1 MTAKLIFDIWNACI
15 SILWGKNT
23 VFYSAM
29 LRGYGGKKN
38 RKRRRKKSC
47 NTKWGIWNAKSFPSI
62 RQILWSTN
70 GAAADIFF
78 APKNFCSRAGVS
90 IKSLSLSHFFSC
102 VGKLFFVVL
111 PWEYFG
117 HFYHFLFEIRAFLL
131 VLLLH
136 NVLKS
141 QKVSSLQHYIHI
153 LLASC
158 LSEWISFLPKKKSRK
173 FKWDIF
179 CSFWNTVFFCGF
191 SRYIFHVRLFF
202 VVVKNPI
209 FF

>member
-1 MTAKLIFDIWNACI
+1 MK
-15 SILWGKNT
+15 SILCGKNT

-38 RKRRRKKSC
+38 RKRRRKKIMQYQMRNLEC
-47 NTKWGIWNAKSFPSI
+47 QIFSI
-62 RQILWSTN
+62 NQTN
-70 GAAADIFF
+70 SLINERSSSRHFF

-102 VGKLFFVVL
+102 VGKTFFVVL

-136 NVLKS
+136 SVLKS
-141 QKVSSLQHYIHI
+141 QKVSSLQHYIHT
-153 LLASC
+153 ASE
-158 LSEWISFLPKKKSRK
+158 LPFWVNFLFAKKTRK

>member
-1 MTAKLIFDIWNACI
+1 M
-15 SILWGKNT
+15 
-23 VFYSAM
+23 
-29 LRGYGGKKN
+29 GKKYSVLFSYAA
-38 RKRRRKKSC
+38 RLWRQKEPKEKEKKIMQYQMRNLEC
-47 NTKWGIWNAKSFPSI
+47 QIFSI
-62 RQILWSTN
+62 NQTN
-70 GAAADIFF
+70 SLINERSSSRHFF

-102 VGKLFFVVL
+102 VGKTFFVVL

-136 NVLKS
+136 SVLKS
-141 QKVSSLQHYIHI
+141 QKVSSLQHCIHTAI
-153 LLASC
+153 E
-158 LSEWISFLPKKKSRK
+158 LSFWVNFLFAKKTRK
-173 FKWDIF
+173 FKWDII

>member
-1 MTAKLIFDIWNACI
+1 MK
-15 SILWGKNT
+15 SILCGKNT

-38 RKRRRKKSC
+38 RKRRRKKIMQYQMRNLEC
-47 NTKWGIWNAKSFPSI
+47 QIFSI
-62 RQILWSTN
+62 NQTN
-70 GAAADIFF
+70 SLINERSSSRHFF

-102 VGKLFFVVL
+102 VGKTFFVVL

-136 NVLKS
+136 SVLKS
-141 QKVSSLQHYIHI
+141 QKVSSLQHYIHT
-153 LLASC
+153 ASE
-158 LSEWISFLPKKKSRK
+158 LPFWVNFLFAKKQENSNEA
-173 FKWDIF
+173 FFVHFETLCSSVVSLDIF
-179 CSFWNTVFFCGF
+179 FMCGYF
-191 SRYIFHVRLFF
+191 S
-202 VVVKNPI
+202 
-209 FF
+209 

>member
-1 MTAKLIFDIWNACI
+1 MQYQMRNLECQIFSINQTNSLINER
-15 SILWGKNT
+15 S
-23 VFYSAM
+23 SS
-29 LRGYGGKKN
+29 RH
-38 RKRRRKKSC
+38 
-47 NTKWGIWNAKSFPSI
+47 
-62 RQILWSTN
+62 
-70 GAAADIFF
+70 FF

-102 VGKLFFVVL
+102 VGKTFFVVL

-136 NVLKS
+136 SVLKS
-141 QKVSSLQHYIHI
+141 QKVSSLQHYIR
-153 LLASC
+153 AAF
-158 LSEWISFLPKKKSRK
+158 LSEFPFCQKKTRK
-173 FKWDIF
+173 FIWDIF